1 MEYFTPQERRR
12 RLAAE
17 HRMAAVEYMD
27 EVTAVGPDRSTRPP
41 GAAAAHDQ
49 ARDGLT
55 RKETP

>member
-1 MEYFTPQERRR
+1 MPYLTPHQLRQLR
-12 RLAAE
+12 AAE

-27 EVTAVGPDRSTRPP
+27 EVTAVWPDRSTRPP

-55 RKETP
+55 RKEN